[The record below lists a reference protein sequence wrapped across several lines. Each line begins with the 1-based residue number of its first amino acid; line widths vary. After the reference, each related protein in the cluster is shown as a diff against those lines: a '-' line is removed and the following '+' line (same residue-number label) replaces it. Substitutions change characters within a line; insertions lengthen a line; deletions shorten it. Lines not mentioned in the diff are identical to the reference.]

1 MENSS
6 FDIEAIEIPTPISV
20 TFENRC
26 HNCKKKIVSTDYSY
40 NYCPYCG
47 ASTVSA
53 KRYQEFLESIIEETI
68 KDNISTL
75 SSAPPMTFG
84 YPCYNCK
91 KVLRPEDFKD
101 KHCPYCGVSI

>member
-6 FDIEAIEIPTPISV
+6 FDIEVIEIPTPISV

-47 ASTVSA
+47 AKKIHDT
-53 KRYQEFLESIIEETI
+53 EFIFTIPEET
-68 KDNISTL
+68 SRE
-75 SSAPPMTFG
+75 
-84 YPCYNCK
+84 
-91 KVLRPEDFKD
+91 VKD
-101 KHCPYCGVSI
+101 KNE

>member
-1 MENSS
+1 MESS
-6 FDIEAIEIPTPISV
+6 FLEEKIIEIPTLISI

-26 HNCKKKIVSTDYSY
+26 HNCKKKFVSTDYSY

-53 KRYQEFLESIIEETI
+53 KQYQEFLELIIEETI

>member
-1 MENSS
+1 MESS
-6 FDIEAIEIPTPISV
+6 FLEEKIIEIPTPISI
-20 TFENRC
+20 TFENR
-26 HNCKKKIVSTDYSY
+26 KKFVSTDYSY

-53 KRYQEFLESIIEETI
+53 KQYQEFLELIIEETI

-101 KHCPYCGVSI
+101 KRCPYCGVSI

>member
-47 ASTVSA
+47 AKKIHDT
-53 KRYQEFLESIIEETI
+53 EFIFTIPEET
-68 KDNISTL
+68 SR
-75 SSAPPMTFG
+75 
-84 YPCYNCK
+84 
-91 KVLRPEDFKD
+91 KVKD
-101 KHCPYCGVSI
+101 KNE